1 MVILPTKKAAVEFSF
16 DDWWESVEARVSGE
30 ERKGINSLIIL
41 GSWCIWKQRNRSVF
55 DGINPS
61 AAAILNLARDEA
73 YLWSLAGAKGFA
85 FLSMKSAG

>member
-1 MVILPTKKAAVEFSF
+1 VGLSRLAPAAAELSF

-41 GSWCIWKQRNRSVF
+41 GAWCIWKHRNRCVF

-73 YLWSLAGAKGFA
+73 HMWSLAGAKGLA
-85 FLSMKSAG
+85 FLSIRGAG